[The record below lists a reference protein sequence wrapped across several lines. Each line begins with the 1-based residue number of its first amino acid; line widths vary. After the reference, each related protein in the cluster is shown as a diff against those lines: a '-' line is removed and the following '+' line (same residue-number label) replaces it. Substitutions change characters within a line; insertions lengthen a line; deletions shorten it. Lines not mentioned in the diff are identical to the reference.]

1 MLKVA
6 PYMVNSIFESLAKVR
21 SLLNGEFDS
30 FDGFD
35 SLDGESVRS
44 MSPPTAMIKGSRR

>member
-6 PYMVNSIFESLAKVR
+6 PYLVKSIFESLAKVR
-21 SLLNGEFDS
+21 SVPNGE
-30 FDGFD
+30 FD

-44 MSPPTAMIKGSRR
+44 MSPATAMIKGSRR